1 MFSVQCSRGGF
12 LREGPLFPT
21 TCRSGFCLSSVFS
34 TGTLPRS
41 LSTQAVHLSPEA
53 MASLPRHVA
62 IIMDGNGRWARQ
74 RHLPRIEGH
83 RAGAESAR
91 VIIRTAGELGIK
103 YLTLYA
109 FSVENWNRPKDEVD
123 ALMKYLVH
131 YLKTETSELNKNNV
145 RLEIIGQVYR
155 LPEAVQEHLKKSIAT
170 LSKNNGLTLVMA
182 LSYGGR
188 TEIVEAVRSI
198 AQKVKA
204 GELDP
209 PDITEQVFAQ
219 HLYTRNLP
227 DPDLLIRTSGE
238 MRVSNFLLWQI
249 SYTELVVTKTLWP
262 DFRKPQFFAA
272 LEEYNRRH
280 RRFGGL

>member
-1 MFSVQCSRGGF
+1 MS
-12 LREGPLFPT
+12 P
-21 TCRSGFCLSSVFS
+21 
-34 TGTLPRS
+34 
-41 LSTQAVHLSPEA
+41 QAVHLSAEA
-53 MASLPRHVA
+53 KASSLPRHVA

-109 FSVENWNRPKDEVD
+109 FSVENWSRPKKEVD

-131 YLKTETSELNKNNV
+131 YLKTETPELNKNNV
-145 RLEIIGQVYR
+145 RLQIIGQVDR
-155 LPEAVQEHLKKSIAT
+155 LPEAVQEHLRKSIAT

-188 TEIVEAVRSI
+188 TEIVDAVRGI
-198 AQKVKA
+198 ARKVKA
-204 GELDP
+204 GELDLP
-209 PDITEQVFAQ
+209 EITEQVFAQ
-219 HLYTRNLP
+219 HLYTRNVP

-249 SYTELVVTKTLWP
+249 SYTELVVTPTLWP
-262 DFRKPQFFAA
+262 DFRKAQFCAA
-272 LEEYNRRH
+272 LEEYHRRH
-280 RRFGGL
+280 RRFGGV

>member
-1 MFSVQCSRGGF
+1 MSAQ
-12 LREGPLFPT
+12 T
-21 TCRSGFCLSSVFS
+21 
-34 TGTLPRS
+34 
-41 LSTQAVHLSPEA
+41 AHLSPEA
-53 MASLPRHVA
+53 KASLPRHVA
-62 IIMDGNGRWARQ
+62 IIMDGNGRWAKG

-91 VIIRTAGELGIK
+91 AIIRASGELGIK

-131 YLKTETSELNKNNV
+131 YLRSETSELNKNNV
-145 RLEIIGQVYR
+145 RLEVIGQVYR
-155 LPEAVQEHLKKSIAT
+155 LPENVQEHLRKSIVT
-170 LSKNNGLTLVMA
+170 LSRNNGLTLIMA

-188 TEIVEAVRSI
+188 TEIVDAVRSL
-198 AQKVKA
+198 ASKVKA
-204 GELDP
+204 GQLDP
-209 PDITEQVFAQ
+209 ADINEQVFAQ
-219 HLYTRNLP
+219 HLYTHNVP

-249 SYTELVVTKTLWP
+249 SYAELVITQTLWP
-262 DFRKPQFFAA
+262 DFRKPQFYSA
-272 LEEYNRRH
+272 LEEYHRRH